1 MRAVYPGKVARVQ
14 EVELYRVQAVA
25 IVPLLNRP
33 AVRHPHL
40 VLVKIRLCKTSK
52 LLSHMP
58 RSYSLCVCT
67 DKMRQTPLAF
77 RSPGRPLS
85 FLATDLRGPGKASA
99 PARQP
104 GAGLGSVVWLRSSA
118 CQRRVLLGPRSIDI
132 QVCVVKGRMTSSWQL
147 GVQLFGSM
155 FLPWQF
161 GRSKPNMPV
170 DDALF

>member
-1 MRAVYPGKVARVQ
+1 MRAVHPGKAARVR
-14 EVELYRVQAVA
+14 EVELDLELVQAVA
-25 IVPLLNRP
+25 IVPLLNRLS
-33 AVRHPHL
+33 ARHASL
-40 VLVKIRLCKTSK
+40 VLVKILLCKASK

-85 FLATDLRGPGKASA
+85 FLATDIRGPGKASA
-99 PARQP
+99 PTRQP

-132 QVCVVKGRMTSSWQL
+132 QVCVVRGRATSSWSSEQ
-147 GVQLFGSM
+147 
-155 FLPWQF
+155 
-161 GRSKPNMPV
+161 GR
-170 DDALF
+170 DF